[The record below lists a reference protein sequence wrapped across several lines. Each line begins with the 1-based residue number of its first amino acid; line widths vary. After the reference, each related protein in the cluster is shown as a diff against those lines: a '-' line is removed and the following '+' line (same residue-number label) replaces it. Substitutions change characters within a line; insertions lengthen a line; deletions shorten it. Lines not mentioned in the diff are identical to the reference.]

1 MKENFKSFGGSSCLA
16 RRSSKRRRLLKTM
29 ADQSPTAEYQ
39 AAKPR
44 FQRVEDNAFHQGN
57 FVINCTMIR
66 AIVLPVIFLT
76 SAMIASAADQPNN
89 PDDPGEFDIEPP
101 ILKQNLSD
109 ELAEAGTPD
118 GDVVRCEKKLERS
131 KRNAA
136 GAERL
141 WRIGVLAK
149 VEVEQRALKVVKCE
163 AEVASAR
170 VVQAKGAVAEQESR
184 VASGEATKQELEVAK
199 TALAQLIEAEQ
210 KAVAKRET
218 AELEFAEANLR
229 RQQRLLGLG
238 SAHKSDVT
246 NAEEKL
252 AELKTPKN

>member
-1 MKENFKSFGGSSCLA
+1 
-16 RRSSKRRRLLKTM
+16 
-29 ADQSPTAEYQ
+29 
-39 AAKPR
+39 
-44 FQRVEDNAFHQGN
+44 
-57 FVINCTMIR
+57 MIR
-66 AIVLPVIFLT
+66 AIALPVMFLT
-76 SAMIASAADQPNN
+76 SAMITLAADQSSNS
-89 PDDPGEFDIEPP
+89 DEPGEFDVEPP

-118 GDVVRCEKKLERS
+118 GDVARCEKKLERA

-141 WRIGVLAK
+141 WKIGVLAK
-149 VEVEQRALKVVKCE
+149 VEVEQRALKMVKCE
-163 AEVASAR
+163 TELVSAR
-170 VVQAKGAVAEQESR
+170 VAQAKETVAQQESR
-184 VASGEATKQELEVAK
+184 VASGETTKQELEVAK

-229 RQQRLLGLG
+229 RQQRLLKLG
-238 SAHKSDVT
+238 SAHKSDVS

-252 AELKTPKN
+252 AELKAPKN

>member
-1 MKENFKSFGGSSCLA
+1 
-16 RRSSKRRRLLKTM
+16 
-29 ADQSPTAEYQ
+29 
-39 AAKPR
+39 
-44 FQRVEDNAFHQGN
+44 
-57 FVINCTMIR
+57 MIR
-66 AIVLPVIFLT
+66 AIVLPVIFFT
-76 SAMIASAADQPNN
+76 SAMIALAADQPNN
-89 PDDPGEFDIEPP
+89 SDEPGEFDVEPP

-118 GDVVRCEKKLERS
+118 GDVARCEKKLERS

-136 GAERL
+136 GAERM

-149 VEVEQRALKVVKCE
+149 VEVEQRALKVIKCE

-184 VASGEATKQELEVAK
+184 VASGAATKQELEVAK
-199 TALAQLIEAEQ
+199 TALAQLVEAEE
-210 KAVAKRET
+210 KAVVKRET

-229 RQQRLLGLG
+229 RQQRLLKLG

-252 AELKTPKN
+252 AELKTPRN

>member
-1 MKENFKSFGGSSCLA
+1 
-16 RRSSKRRRLLKTM
+16 
-29 ADQSPTAEYQ
+29 
-39 AAKPR
+39 
-44 FQRVEDNAFHQGN
+44 
-57 FVINCTMIR
+57 MIR
-66 AIVLPVIFLT
+66 AIALPVMFLT
-76 SAMIASAADQPNN
+76 SAMIALAADQSSNS
-89 PDDPGEFDIEPP
+89 DEPGEFDVEPP

-118 GDVVRCEKKLERS
+118 GDVARCEKKLERA

-141 WRIGVLAK
+141 WKIGVLAK
-149 VEVEQRALKVVKCE
+149 VEVEQRAVKVIKCE
-163 AEVASAR
+163 TEVASAR
-170 VVQAKGAVAEQESR
+170 VAQARETVAQQESR
-184 VASGEATKQELEVAK
+184 VASGETRKQELEVAK

-210 KAVAKRET
+210 KAVAKREG

-229 RQQRLLGLG
+229 RQQRLLKLG

-252 AELKTPKN
+252 AELKAPKN

>member
-1 MKENFKSFGGSSCLA
+1 
-16 RRSSKRRRLLKTM
+16 
-29 ADQSPTAEYQ
+29 
-39 AAKPR
+39 
-44 FQRVEDNAFHQGN
+44 
-57 FVINCTMIR
+57 MIR
-66 AIVLPVIFLT
+66 AIALPVMFLT
-76 SAMIASAADQPNN
+76 SAMIALAADQSSNS
-89 PDDPGEFDIEPP
+89 DEPGEFDIEPP

-118 GDVVRCEKKLERS
+118 GDVARCEKKLERA

-141 WRIGVLAK
+141 WKIGVLAK
-149 VEVEQRALKVVKCE
+149 VEVEQRALKMVKCE
-163 AEVASAR
+163 TELASAR
-170 VVQAKGAVAEQESR
+170 VVQAKETVAEQESR
-184 VASGEATKQELEVAK
+184 VASAETTKQELEVAK

-229 RQQRLLGLG
+229 RQQRLLKRG

-252 AELKTPKN
+252 AELKGPKN

>member
-1 MKENFKSFGGSSCLA
+1 
-16 RRSSKRRRLLKTM
+16 
-29 ADQSPTAEYQ
+29 
-39 AAKPR
+39 
-44 FQRVEDNAFHQGN
+44 
-57 FVINCTMIR
+57 MIR
-66 AIVLPVIFLT
+66 AIALPVTFLT
-76 SAMIASAADQPNN
+76 SAMIAFAADQPGT
-89 PDDPGEFDIEPP
+89 PDEPGEFDVEPP

-118 GDVVRCEKKLERS
+118 GDVARCEKKLERS
-131 KRNAA
+131 KRNAE

-149 VEVEQRALKVVKCE
+149 VEVEQRALKMIKCE
-163 AEVASAR
+163 TELASAR
-170 VVQAKGAVAEQESR
+170 VVQAKGIVAEQESR
-184 VASGEATKQELEVAK
+184 VASGESTKQELEVAK

-229 RQQRLLGLG
+229 RQQRLLKLG

-252 AELKTPKN
+252 AELKAPKN

>member
-1 MKENFKSFGGSSCLA
+1 
-16 RRSSKRRRLLKTM
+16 
-29 ADQSPTAEYQ
+29 
-39 AAKPR
+39 
-44 FQRVEDNAFHQGN
+44 
-57 FVINCTMIR
+57 MIR
-66 AIVLPVIFLT
+66 AIALPVMFLT
-76 SAMIASAADQPNN
+76 SAMITLAADQSSNS
-89 PDDPGEFDIEPP
+89 DEPGEFDVEPP

-118 GDVVRCEKKLERS
+118 GDVARCEKKLERA

-141 WRIGVLAK
+141 WKIGVLAK
-149 VEVEQRALKVVKCE
+149 VEVEQRALKMVKCE
-163 AEVASAR
+163 TEVASAR
-170 VVQAKGAVAEQESR
+170 VAQAKETVAQQESR
-184 VASGEATKQELEVAK
+184 VASGETTKQELEVAK

-229 RQQRLLGLG
+229 RQQRLLKLG

-252 AELKTPKN
+252 AELKAPKN